1 MAKNRKIKIKRALI
15 SVSDKTGI
23 VDFAKKLHNLNI
35 EIIST
40 GGTEK
45 LLRKNKIP
53 VVPAEKFSG
62 SPEMMGGRVKTL
74 VPQIHGGILSRRKED
89 RDETKKHG
97 IKEIDLVVVNLYPF
111 EETIKKPNIELD
123 EAIENIE
130 KLIGRT
136 PGPRNSPRVCD
147 IDIIDYNQKNYSI
160 KIKKDFLIVPHP
172 RMSVRNFVLLP
183 LFEICNH
190 CLRLITG
197 Q

>member
-1 MAKNRKIKIKRALI
+1 MAKNRKIKIKRALV

-53 VVPAEKFSG
+53 VIPAEKFSG
-62 SPEMMGGRVKTL
+62 FPEMMGGRVKTL

-89 RDETKKHG
+89 REETKKHG

-123 EAIENIE
+123 EAIENID
-130 KLIGRT
+130 IG
-136 PGPRNSPRVCD
+136 GPTMLRSAAKNFFHVAVVSSPNLYD
-147 IDIIDYNQKNYSI
+147 SFIADLQSESGK
-160 KIKKDFLIVPHP
+160 
-172 RMSVRNFVLLP
+172 
-183 LFEICNH
+183 
-190 CLRLITG
+190 
-197 Q
+197 

>member
-1 MAKNRKIKIKRALI
+1 MAKNRKIKIKRALV
-15 SVSDKTGI
+15 SVSDKTDI

-89 RDETKKHG
+89 KEETKKHN

-111 EETIKKPNIELD
+111 EETIKK
-123 EAIENIE
+123 
-130 KLIGRT
+130 T
-136 PGPRNSPRVCD
+136 
-147 IDIIDYNQKNYSI
+147 
-160 KIKKDFLIVPHP
+160 
-172 RMSVRNFVLLP
+172 
-183 LFEICNH
+183 
-190 CLRLITG
+190 
-197 Q
+197 